1 MRIWTVSIA
10 LLISTQLMAQEIP
23 AVKFDGIED
32 LISEKS
38 DKVKVINFWAT
49 WCKPCIQE
57 LPEFEKLNSDNQDV
71 EVYLVSMDFVED
83 MEKVER
89 FVAARKLKSKVILL
103 DDISYDSFMS
113 KIDKSWSGS
122 IPATLI
128 VDGRSGKK
136 AFYEKQFLEGELS
149 TVLNN
154 FMN

>member
-1 MRIWTVSIA
+1 
-10 LLISTQLMAQEIP
+10 MAQEIP

-136 AFYEKQFLEGELS
+136 AFYEKQFHEGELS

>member
-83 MEKVER
+83 MEKVEGL
-89 FVAARKLKSKVILL
+89 F
-103 DDISYDSFMS
+103 
-113 KIDKSWSGS
+113 
-122 IPATLI
+122 
-128 VDGRSGKK
+128 
-136 AFYEKQFLEGELS
+136 Q
-149 TVLNN
+149 
-154 FMN
+154 

>member
-1 MRIWTVSIA
+1 
-10 LLISTQLMAQEIP
+10 MAQEIP

-57 LPEFEKLNSDNQDV
+57 LPEFEKLNSDNQNV